1 MWQLV
6 QFLGRY
12 IIIIEFISIYLNDSK
27 FKIQKYHLLLWLI
40 TTNIK
45 TQFLMMMWHAMC
57 EQGVPTLISIKLK
70 VLVKSVHNAKTCFLQ
85 LVLCN
90 YNV

>member
-1 MWQLV
+1 VASWFCDYNQCDNLFNFWV
-6 QFLGRY
+6 D

-57 EQGVPTLISIKLK
+57 QQGVPTNSHDINFNK
-70 VLVKSVHNAKTCFLQ
+70 VKSVG
-85 LVLCN
+85 
-90 YNV
+90 

>member
-1 MWQLV
+1 
-6 QFLGRY
+6 
-12 IIIIEFISIYLNDSK
+12 
-27 FKIQKYHLLLWLI
+27 
-40 TTNIK
+40 
-45 TQFLMMMWHAMC
+45 MMWHAMC